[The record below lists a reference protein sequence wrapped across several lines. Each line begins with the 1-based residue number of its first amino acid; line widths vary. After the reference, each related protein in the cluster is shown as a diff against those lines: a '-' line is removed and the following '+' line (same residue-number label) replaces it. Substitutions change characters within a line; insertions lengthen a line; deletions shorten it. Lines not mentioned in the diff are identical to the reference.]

1 MPGMTNA
8 HTHLFQTFFRGLGD
22 DKSLLDW
29 LEHCIWPGAVHLDA
43 HTAKLA
49 AMVGL
54 IENLRTGATS
64 VIDHQ
69 YVHIDE
75 SIDDAIC
82 EAADELEVR
91 FLLAVGQTEIMSPH

>member
-1 MPGMTNA
+1 M
-8 HTHLFQTFFRGLGD
+8 
-22 DKSLLDW
+22 
-29 LEHCIWPGAVHLDA
+29 HLDA

-69 YVHIDE
+69 YIHIDE

-82 EAADELEVR
+82 EAADELGAR
-91 FLLAVGQTEIMSPH
+91 FFCSHVVGQIEIMSPL